1 MWEAL
6 RFGILQASMKDGEVD
21 VTVQLPDGRGVIRV
35 GKGGGGSG
43 FGGREKKPTEVI
55 DVEWREVR

>member
-1 MWEAL
+1 M
-6 RFGILQASMKDGEVD
+6 LQAGTKDGEVD
-21 VTVQLPDGRGVIRV
+21 VTVRLPDGRVIKV

-43 FGGREKKPTEVI
+43 FGTGERKPTEVI